1 MEKGAG
7 PDALKVIGELSV
19 HGVVKPVVLDVT
31 VNKVGV
37 NTRNQVPTVGFEAQ
51 ATLKRA
57 DFGLGLYVPQ
67 VSNEIRVHIT
77 AEAAEKNAYEQYLK
91 AHAAQEA
98 AKKAKQ

>member
-1 MEKGAG
+1 
-7 PDALKVIGELSV
+7 
-19 HGVVKPVVLDVT
+19 
-31 VNKVGV
+31 
-37 NTRNQVPTVGFEAQ
+37 
-51 ATLKRA
+51 
-57 DFGLGLYVPQ
+57 LYVPQ